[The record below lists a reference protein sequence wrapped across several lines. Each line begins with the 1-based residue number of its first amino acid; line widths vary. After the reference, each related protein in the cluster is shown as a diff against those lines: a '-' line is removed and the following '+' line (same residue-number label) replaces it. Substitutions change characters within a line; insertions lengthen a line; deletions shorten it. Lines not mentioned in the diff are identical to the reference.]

1 MELRLSFDTIPEQF
15 EKWRPHYSRELFG
28 LLIAKASIGKD
39 KKVLEIGPGTGQATD
54 PILETGCDYTA
65 IELGSNLSDFLR
77 KKYKGAEN
85 YSLINDDFITHD
97 FGSEKYDM
105 IYSAAAIQWLPEDT
119 AFSKTFELLKSGGIL
134 AMMFLRMDHQSQQP
148 EMYADIQKVYDEYFK
163 PKSESSNGR
172 FGYDNA
178 VNYGYTALE
187 THIFH
192 GKREFTADEYVQYIG
207 THSDHI
213 ALEEPYRSPFFN
225 GIKKAI
231 TEHGNRLVINDEY
244 ILKTVTKP

>member
-15 EKWRPHYSRELFG
+15 EKWRPHYSRELFE
-28 LLIAKASIGKD
+28 LLIEKAGIGKD

-77 KKYKGAEN
+77 KKYKNTPN
-85 YSLINDDFITHD
+85 YSLINDDFITHG
-97 FGSEKYDM
+97 FGSERFDM
-105 IYSAAAIQWLPEDT
+105 IYSAAAIQWLPEKE
-119 AFSKTFELLKSGGIL
+119 AFSKTFELLRRGGML
-134 AMMFLRMDHQSQQP
+134 AMMFLRMDLKSPQP
-148 EMYADIQKVYDEYFK
+148 EMYADIQKVYDEYFRPVSK
-163 PKSESSNGR
+163 SSNCR

-178 VNYGYTALE
+178 LNYGYTDLE
-187 THIFH
+187 THAF
-192 GKREFTADEYVQYIG
+192 RDRRDFTAEEYVQYIG

-213 ALEEPYRSPFFN
+213 TLEEPYRTHFFS

-231 TEHGNRLVINDEY
+231 AEHGNRLVINDEY
-244 ILKTVTKP
+244 ILKTVRKP